1 MTVQFRG
8 EDFKGVSSEATMP
21 VDASTST
28 RPVPSNTLQLH
39 DIVTAAI
46 RGSPEVG
53 ERWYGSNYNDQF
65 AFRLLFDPS
74 QLVLATLQPSIRDAA
89 RELLNRDH
97 MVFTLTATRVVVKAA
112 AIDILL
118 PEDISQ
124 PETIKPRKRVQIAL
138 PPAEPVGVL
147 PPPRKLDSKRKHR
160 EPEPGFAP
168 KRVQITTEAPVAA
181 PVAAPLPAPPPRQ
194 LDLKRK
200 HREPEPG
207 FAPKREQI
215 ATESPAT
222 VPKSPPKIPRPAGGE
237 AGGAGGA
244 GAGGKSSPA
253 DALQFVGGGAYG
265 CVYTGLD
272 CPGQPPAAPG
282 FGTVGKAVGAKNQ
295 VKELTAAK
303 MVRDADPTGTYSG
316 VLLAACKLPPQMQDY
331 KGDACTKAVKP
342 SWLLTF
348 VNVGVPIVRYVRDR
362 RPTPPQ
368 FAATT
373 ATLVRALDYFHRRAV
388 YHYDLNDGNVLV
400 DPATGM
406 GRLIDFGGLAF
417 LQFKLAKYNYLMHW
431 SHSPVD
437 MMVLCRNTGR
447 ALIGA
452 EDGSFESMAK
462 LFTGT
467 MTAWFSSPTRNTP
480 PLVMERVLMV
490 NSQPLVKDIL
500 MANDAYVEKQKRSGA
515 FNAKTPAW
523 PALDVFG
530 LGTTLLV
537 ALQALVESPGAAAD
551 PMTAALLE
559 LATDMVQPVTASRP
573 TAAQVW
579 AAVQA
584 LCARFG
590 VPIPPPQPT
599 VVPS

>member
-1 MTVQFRG
+1 MGSAFTVTVQFRG

-65 AFRLLFDPS
+65 GFRLLFDPS
-74 QLVLATLQPSIRDAA
+74 QIVLATLQPSIRDAA

-138 PPAEPVGVL
+138 PPAEPVGV

-168 KRVQITTEAPVAA
+168 KRVQI
-181 PVAAPLPAPPPRQ
+181 
-194 LDLKRK
+194 
-200 HREPEPG
+200 
-207 FAPKREQI
+207 

-222 VPKSPPKIPRPAGGE
+222 VPKSPTKIPRPAG
-237 AGGAGGA
+237 GGAGGA

-253 DALQFVGGGAYG
+253 GALQFVGGGAYG

-303 MVRDADPTGTYSG
+303 MVREADPTGTYSG

-362 RPTPPQ
+362 RPTPAQ

-437 MMVLCRNTGR
+437 MMVLCRNTDR

-467 MTAWFSSPTRNTP
+467 MTAWFSSPMRNTP

-500 MANDAYVEKQKRSGA
+500 MANDAYVEEQKRSGA
-515 FNAKTPAW
+515 FNLEHPAW

-590 VPIPPPQPT
+590 VPIPPLQPT
-599 VVPS
+599 VA